1 MIANASDLLTAWFEA
16 LDVTGAL
23 FHLAVSLVILCVI
36 FVPLEKAFPARAD
49 QRSWRPHVVTDG
61 LFLAGQYLFFVAAAT
76 AMLQWIQPWTLHLLP
91 EAIRAPFGR
100 LPFVL
105 QAVVVVVAADVAVY
119 WGHRAQHSFD
129 ILWRF
134 HAVHHSAEHLDW
146 VAAHREHPV
155 DGLITMALVNLPA
168 FLLGFPI
175 EGIAA
180 YLVVRGMWSIFIH
193 SNVRLPLGPLG
204 LLFGDPALH
213 HWHHAQSDRMNH
225 NYANVAPYLDVIFGT
240 HYRPDGDETY
250 ALGLREWWPAGYFAQ
265 LWWPLVRP
273 TPPHAAAQPAPPTR
287 SSLLRSSSIAA
298 SASGPL
304 GSNDF

>member
-1 MIANASDLLTAWFEA
+1 MMDRATDLLIRWWSA

-23 FHLAVSLVILCVI
+23 FHLSVSLVLLCVI
-36 FVPLEKAFPARAD
+36 FIPLEKAFPARAP
-49 QRSWRPHVVTDG
+49 QKSWRPGVVTDG
-61 LFLAGQYLFFVAAAT
+61 LFLAGQYLCFVAAAT
-76 AMLQWIQPWTLHLLP
+76 AVLQWMQPWTLHVVPDALRAAFALLP
-91 EAIRAPFGR
+91 FW
-100 LPFVL
+100 V

-119 WGHRAQHSFD
+119 WGHRAQHSIDF
-129 ILWRF
+129 LWRF

-168 FLLGFPI
+168 FVLGFPI

-213 HWHHAQSDRMNH
+213 HWHHAKSERMTH
-225 NYANVAPYLDVIFGT
+225 NYANVAPYLDVLFGT
-240 HYRPDGDETY
+240 HHRPIDDEDY
-250 ALGLREWWPAGYFAQ
+250 ALGLRERWPTGYVAQ

-273 TPPHAAAQPAPPTR
+273 TPRAAGKEPAAVQRPR
-287 SSLLRSSSIAA
+287 ASSPLVSA
-298 SASGPL
+298 SAPAR
-304 GSNDF
+304 